1 MERFVIH
8 MRPRG
13 LSTLLRL
20 VIKLN
25 IDSPEAS
32 LVAESIL
39 RSRILPRRV
48 PTRTGDALNLCYS
61 LIALQKYQPQEL
73 YWSEEL
79 ITRLNAVL
87 DSETTFT
94 GGATMPPVG
103 LQLDIRS
110 ALQVVCS
117 LKLEA
122 PEIFAR
128 LSQSGV

>member
-1 MERFVIH
+1 M
-8 MRPRG
+8 
-13 LSTLLRL
+13 LRL

-39 RSRILPRRV
+39 RNRILPRRV

-87 DSETTFT
+87 DSETTFA

-103 LQLDIRS
+103 QQLDIRS